1 MNQLS
6 KERISAIIEK
16 WYMLEPLYFALW
28 TTHELHIEPQIA
40 SLRSGGGRIEYN
52 PEFIQS
58 LDDRMLEEVLR
69 FEAMRLLLKHP
80 YQRRKPQPKISY
92 QASNITVQEYLDSPL
107 PIANARQTFGNEDCN
122 QLYFERY
129 YQMLV
134 EDENG
139 AAVSGS
145 EGEGENDGD
154 DSSGGAGAATDE
166 GSEEKNE
173 DGLQNYASAGA
184 EENTETW
191 EENEFFSQK
200 INEKIEFAEQNRQ
213 WGNIPGA
220 IQGLILATLKP
231 KLNYKDMLK
240 SFRASILSSK
250 RSLTRMK
257 PSRRYGFAY
266 MGSRRDFCTKLL
278 VAVDVSGSISDR
290 DVQCAFSVINQLF
303 KYGMETID
311 VIQFDTEI
319 KGEPMQLKKAR
330 HKVEV
335 KGRGG
340 TDFQAPLDYIDKHR
354 QYDGLIIF
362 TDGYAPSPKPP
373 QNRRTSLFWLF
384 NHQDN
389 YLHSK
394 VGLLHLGRAGFVLD

>member
-1 MNQLS
+1 MNQLG

-52 PEFIQS
+52 PEFIAS
-58 LDDRMLEEVLR
+58 LDDNMLEEVLR

-107 PIANARQTFGNEDCN
+107 PIPNAQQTFGNDKN
-122 QLYFERY
+122 NRLYFERY
-129 YQMLV
+129 YQMLSEE
-134 EDENG
+134 EDS
-139 AAVSGS
+139 AAT
-145 EGEGENDGD
+145 
-154 DSSGGAGAATDE
+154 SSGDRENEEESSDGGASPATGD
-166 GSEEKNE
+166 GSGEE
-173 DGLQNYASAGA
+173 DGLQNYAGAGA
-184 EENTETW
+184 EQNTETW

-200 INEKIEFAEQNRQ
+200 INEKIEFAEQSQQ
-213 WGNIPGA
+213 WGSIPGEL
-220 IQGLILATLKP
+220 QGLILATLKP

-266 MGSRRDFCTKLL
+266 MGSRRDFCTRLL
-278 VAVDVSGSISDR
+278 VAVDVSGSVSDR

-303 KYGMETID
+303 KYGMETVD

-319 KGEPMQLKKAR
+319 KGEVMKLKKAR
-330 HKVEV
+330 HKIEM

-340 TDFQAPLDYIDKHR
+340 TDFQAPLDYIDSHR
-354 QYDGLIIF
+354 EYDGLIIF
-362 TDGYAPSPKPP
+362 TDGYAPTPHPPK
-373 QNRRTSLFWLF
+373 NRKTSLFWLF
-384 NHQDN
+384 NHQQN
-389 YLHSK
+389 YLHSRA
-394 VGLLHLGRAGFVLD
+394 GLQHLGRAGFVLD